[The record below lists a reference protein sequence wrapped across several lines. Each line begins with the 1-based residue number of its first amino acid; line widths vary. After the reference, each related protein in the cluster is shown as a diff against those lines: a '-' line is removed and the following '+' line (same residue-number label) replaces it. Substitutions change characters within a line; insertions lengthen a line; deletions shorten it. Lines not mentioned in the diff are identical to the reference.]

1 MISPRYVLFG
11 LAALGFASVVLGA
24 AACGDDPEPSVLQKL
39 DLAIP
44 EGGLTQPFDRNTIV
58 DNAAFT
64 DYDTITPEAI
74 QKFLAKTPYSRSSF
88 LETYQSNGIRASAAI
103 AAASRQYRINPL
115 VFLVLTETTQGLIG
129 AREYVFPPE
138 RIEYIFN
145 CGCFQ
150 ATNCLPDLAGYDR
163 QLDCLGRQLRQSLD
177 LAKGSDGLTAGG
189 WGKDVTGTTLDNQ
202 KITPSNEA
210 TAVLYD
216 RNPRLLENKEGGQW
230 LFWNVWN
237 LYAQKLEYFG
247 PLGSTESKGIGEA
260 CVSDDECGGEG
271 ATCAPD
277 PDYPGGSCIY
287 DCTDTKACPTRTDKP
302 APFCTKF
309 TTGAF
314 CMPTCNRGAGANGGC
329 RDGYKCIHAK
339 GADSDTAQDVCVPS
353 PGK

>member
-1 MISPRYVLFG
+1 MISARRVFFA
-11 LAALGFASVVLGA
+11 LAALAFASIVIGA
-24 AACGDDPEPSVLQKL
+24 AACGDDLEPTVLQKI

-44 EGGLTQPFDRNTIV
+44 EGGLVQPFDRNTIV
-58 DNAAFT
+58 ENNAFT

-74 QKFLAKTPYSRSSF
+74 QKFLSKTPYSRSSF
-88 LETYQSNGIRASAAI
+88 LETYQSNGVRAGAAI
-103 AAASRQYRINPL
+103 AATARQYKINPL
-115 VFLVLTETTQGLIG
+115 VFLVLTETMQGLIG

-138 RIEYIFN
+138 RVEYIFG

-150 ATNCLPDLAGYDR
+150 QNRCMPDLAGYDR
-163 QLDCLGRQLRQSLD
+163 QLDCLGKQLRASFD
-177 LAKGSDGLTAGG
+177 RARGPDGLTAGG

-202 KITPSNEA
+202 KVTPTNEA

-216 RNPRLLENKEGGQW
+216 KNPRLDENKEGGQW

-247 PLGSTESKGIGEA
+247 PLGSSDSKAIGEA

-287 DCTDTKACPTRTDKP
+287 DCTDTKACPTRSDKP
-302 APFCTKF
+302 SAFCTQF
-309 TTGAF
+309 TSGAF
-314 CMPTCNRGAGANGGC
+314 CMPICNRTAGANGGC

-339 GADSDTAQDVCVPS
+339 GVEDDAQDVCVPK
-353 PGK
+353 PGE